1 MRPTIHNI
9 RKQVALY
16 DLEIAPGI
24 WGIWP
29 LDGRYEPFKGV
40 HVCPLGALL
49 CGSAA
54 APGATCHEAA
64 AAALGRHLEWVYGY
78 TSAVDGVVSV
88 GLPTAE
94 FRAGFRCG
102 VRHSRILFG

>member
-9 RKQVALY
+9 RKQVALF
-16 DLEIAPGI
+16 DVEIAPGE

-29 LDGRYEPFKGV
+29 SEGRYEPSEGG

-54 APGATCHEAA
+54 SGRLYNDA

-78 TSAVDGVVSV
+78 TSAVDGVISRQVWP
-88 GLPTAE
+88 PTAE
-94 FRAGFRCG
+94 FRKGFRCG
-102 VRHSRILFG
+102 VRHSRILFP